1 MARDEAY
8 GFTLVDEVA
17 KLRQRIHDD
26 VLPRLRA
33 LELRDEQ
40 KAELVDRLSTQ
51 LERISDSVSA
61 MAHQEEIAKAVA
73 DEVEKR
79 AAVVAEALAERDK
92 KWHERIGLPYRVLL
106 GSAAAAG
113 AVAVLASSL
122 WQLIRYAGG

>member
-1 MARDEAY
+1 MAREEAY

-92 KWHERIGLPYRVLL
+92 KWHERIGLPLRILL
-106 GSAAAAG
+106 GAAAASAALTTLTA
-113 AVAVLASSL
+113 AVITV
-122 WQLIRYAGG
+122 IRYFSG